1 MILNIQ
7 LLMAKEIVEKCNTN
21 NHNLSYDD
29 CLKGLLKACIPFL
42 SKLNRDEF
50 ISKTPILWK

>member
-21 NHNLSYDD
+21 NHTLSYDD
-29 CLKGLLKACIPFL
+29 CLKGLLKACIPLFV
-42 SKLNRDEF
+42 KV
-50 ISKTPILWK
+50 KQG

>member
-7 LLMAKEIVEKCNTN
+7 LLMAKEMVETCNAS

-50 ISKTPILWK
+50 ISKTPM

>member
-7 LLMAKEIVEKCNTN
+7 LLMVEEMVEKCNTN

-50 ISKTPILWK
+50 ISKTPM